1 MRKTLIIF
9 KLYIEIVTRTLYNNS
24 VIIILLLDAG
34 CLLSGN
40 KMDDLKTLD
49 QENIATLAEKDANM
63 FNINAMS
70 LMAFLVVVCLVLNEV
85 GVFRVP
91 RMTMFVTMSLAF
103 VIFTVPLFTFLIHD
117 KFMKRQPSICV
128 HGWFKMMIVFLVYF
142 GVTLLGIALSFH
154 TVILLA
160 IPPLMVAQYR
170 YDKKMLYFIV
180 VATLFLV
187 PLTVYGSFFFGL
199 PDGNLL
205 KIAIVDGETLSLSD
219 RIALG
224 TSKRLLDIFVHYTLP
239 RLFGLIGIDVLVL
252 GISRRNA
259 IMQDKQKK
267 LQDLAKAEMEQ
278 KAQMQNHVIE
288 DLAGV
293 IETRDVGTGEHV
305 IRTKKYVG
313 IIARELQ
320 KDSRYADLLPDK
332 VIEEIES
339 AAPLHDIGKI
349 AIPDSILLKPG
360 RFTPE
365 EFEIMKKHSEK
376 GGEMVDSIFV
386 NLGDKEFLKKAYDI
400 AMSHHEKWDGS
411 GYPKG
416 LKGEDIPLAARIMAI
431 ADVYDALV
439 SKRVYK
445 DPMAPTDAFNVIL
458 EGAGSHFD
466 PHIIEIIKGMEAD
479 FREIAT
485 TPIAPSEGSERH
497 SA

>member
-1 MRKTLIIF
+1 
-9 KLYIEIVTRTLYNNS
+9 
-24 VIIILLLDAG
+24 
-34 CLLSGN
+34 
-40 KMDDLKTLD
+40 
-49 QENIATLAEKDANM
+49 
-63 FNINAMS
+63 
-70 LMAFLVVVCLVLNEV
+70 
-85 GVFRVP
+85 
-91 RMTMFVTMSLAF
+91 
-103 VIFTVPLFTFLIHD
+103 
-117 KFMKRQPSICV
+117 
-128 HGWFKMMIVFLVYF
+128 
-142 GVTLLGIALSFH
+142 
-154 TVILLA
+154 
-160 IPPLMVAQYR
+160 
-170 YDKKMLYFIV
+170 
-180 VATLFLV
+180 
-187 PLTVYGSFFFGL
+187 
-199 PDGNLL
+199 
-205 KIAIVDGETLSLSD
+205 
-219 RIALG
+219 
-224 TSKRLLDIFVHYTLP
+224 
-239 RLFGLIGIDVLVL
+239 
-252 GISRRNA
+252 
-259 IMQDKQKK
+259 MQDKQKK

-386 NLGDKEFLKKAYDI
+386 NLGDKAFLDKAYDI

-416 LKGEDIPLAARIMAI
+416 LKGEEIPLAARIMAI

-445 DPMAPTDAFNVIL
+445 DPMAPVDAFKIIL

-466 PHIIEIIKGMEAD
+466 PNIIDIIKGMEGE

-485 TPIAPSEGSERH
+485 TPIAQQEFPEHHPE
-497 SA
+497 